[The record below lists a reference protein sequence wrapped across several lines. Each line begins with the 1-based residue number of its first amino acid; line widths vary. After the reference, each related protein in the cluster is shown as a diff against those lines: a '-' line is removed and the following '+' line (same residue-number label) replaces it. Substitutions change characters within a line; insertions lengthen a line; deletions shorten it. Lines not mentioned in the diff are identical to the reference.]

1 MIKDF
6 EVKEVEAGDADSAL
20 LKLAGK
26 GDVIATL
33 DKELKKK
40 FKNGKILS
48 IRQKK
53 YIAFVS
59 S

>member
-1 MIKDF
+1 M
-6 EVKEVEAGDADSAL
+6 KEVEAGDADSAL